1 MTIMIVLLLTLV
13 GLSFLLFGHEWLGAR
28 REEKFTRELDRYEGL
43 IEALGFPGA
52 SLPPRIAEIIVM
64 FGGGSAHPA
73 KETG

>member
-1 MTIMIVLLLTLV
+1 M
-13 GLSFLLFGHEWLGAR
+13 
-28 REEKFTRELDRYEGL
+28 YEGL
-43 IEALGFPGA
+43 IAALGFPEA